1 MNLKRHATF
10 IRFLIA
16 GGFNSLFG
24 WLVYSGAILLGA
36 QPWLALIVGIVMGIA
51 FNFVTLGG
59 YAFRDLTVARLPR
72 FVMTYGFIYVVNL
85 ICLTLLKRWIDE
97 PILGQLILTPFM
109 AMVSYL
115 VLSRMV
121 FTGRRESNGT
131 GSGSTGGH

>member
-1 MNLKRHATF
+1 MNLRGYATF

-24 WLVYSGAILLGA
+24 WLVYSAAILLGA
-36 QPWLALIVGIVMGIA
+36 PPWLALIVGIVMGIG

-59 YAFRDLTVARLPR
+59 YAFRDMTLARLPR

-85 ICLTLLKRWIDE
+85 ICLTLLSRWIE
-97 PILGQLILTPFM
+97 QPILGQLILTPFM
-109 AMVSYL
+109 AMVSYV

-121 FTGRRESNGT
+121 FTGRREGT
-131 GSGSTGGH
+131 

>member
-1 MNLKRHATF
+1 MTFQRYATL

-16 GGFNSLFG
+16 GAFNSLFG

-36 QPWLALIVGIVMGIA
+36 SPWLALIVGIVMGIC

-59 YAFRDLTVARLPR
+59 YAFRDMTLARLPR
-72 FVMTYGFIYVVNL
+72 FVVTYGFIYVVNL
-85 ICLTLLKRWIDE
+85 ICLTLLERWIAE

-109 AMVSYL
+109 AMVSYV

-121 FTGRRESNGT
+121 FTGRRERT
-131 GSGSTGGH
+131 

>member
-1 MNLKRHATF
+1 MNLERYATL

-24 WLVYSGAILLGA
+24 WLVYSAAILLGA
-36 QPWLALIVGIVMGIA
+36 PPWLALIVGIVMGIG

-59 YAFRDLTVARLPR
+59 YAFRDMTLARLPR
-72 FVMTYGFIYVVNL
+72 FVVTYSFIYVVNL
-85 ICLTLLKRWIDE
+85 VCLTLLERWIAH

-109 AMVSYL
+109 AMVSYV

-121 FTGRRESNGT
+121 FTGRRGRT
-131 GSGSTGGH
+131 

>member
-24 WLVYSGAILLGA
+24 WLVYSAAILLGA
-36 QPWLALIVGIVMGIA
+36 PPWLALIIGIVMGIG

-59 YAFRDLTVARLPR
+59 YAFRDMTLARLPR
-72 FVMTYGFIYVVNL
+72 FVLTYGFIYVVNL
-85 ICLTLLKRWIDE
+85 VCLTLLQRWIE
-97 PILGQLILTPFM
+97 QPILGQLVLTPLM
-109 AMVSYL
+109 AMVSYV

-121 FTGRRESNGT
+121 FTRRRERT
-131 GSGSTGGH
+131 